1 MITGA
6 ITKGNKKSFE
16 SDRNIHDL
24 VCSDH
29 FVCVF
34 LYQNIKLY
42 TVICIIYLNY
52 TSIKLLKKNTHI
64 QNFSYKGVGR
74 LP

>member
-6 ITKGNKKSFE
+6 ITKGNEKSFE

-52 TSIKLLKKNTHI
+52 TSIKLLKKKTHI